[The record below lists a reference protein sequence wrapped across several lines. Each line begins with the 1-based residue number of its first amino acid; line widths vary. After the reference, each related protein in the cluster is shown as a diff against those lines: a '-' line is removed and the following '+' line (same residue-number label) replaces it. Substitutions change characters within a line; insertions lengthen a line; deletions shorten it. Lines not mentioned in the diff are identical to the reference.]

1 MESVPAPRDVRAHG
15 VEEVGQIHDVG
26 LLGGV
31 FDGGDARRPA
41 TAAIMM
47 FMVAP
52 TETTS
57 R

>member
-1 MESVPAPRDVRAHG
+1 MDVRTGAHDVGTHG

-31 FDGGDARRPA
+31 FDDGGPSAS

-47 FMVAP
+47 FIVAP
-52 TETTS
+52 TDTTS